1 MKKIAL
7 LLTALTLV
15 MLFGCSHS
23 DTRAVERADHAQAA
37 GSEAKILQSWQ
48 GDYPVAQLKLLPE
61 KQREQGV
68 GFISDAKTFAGVWKA
83 FKPGEVSPEIDFKAN
98 LVLFTRNTQFYNR
111 ISIGKVNVTNGVAE
125 VLAMETRSAMPIED
139 KVGMS
144 MVVVSRKCIKSIR
157 TADGLVVI
165 SGQAVPQTHVYEC
178 SDGYSFTARIE
189 EKKAWLF
196 LPNQTLSLPLVPSG
210 SGAKYSEGIIV
221 FWSKGDESLLEIGKA
236 LH

>member
-23 DTRAVERADHAQAA
+23 DTRALERADHAQAA

-83 FKPGEVSPEIDFKAN
+83 
-98 LVLFTRNTQFYNR
+98 
-111 ISIGKVNVTNGVAE
+111 
-125 VLAMETRSAMPIED
+125 
-139 KVGMS
+139 
-144 MVVVSRKCIKSIR
+144 
-157 TADGLVVI
+157 
-165 SGQAVPQTHVYEC
+165 
-178 SDGYSFTARIE
+178 
-189 EKKAWLF
+189 
-196 LPNQTLSLPLVPSG
+196 
-210 SGAKYSEGIIV
+210 
-221 FWSKGDESLLEIGKA
+221 
-236 LH
+236 